1 MRLHQKRLL
10 LQVFNL
16 KSIRKR
22 YDTSSEN
29 LHESISERHTTKSWE
44 CQNAIGIYFGI
55 FMYKRTKICKSNCQ
69 KLPSCSKDLESISTI
84 KNPEARAATKI
95 QDTNKIPKK
104 NKSLWSEVYSRN
116 HLFNNTMYSKKIPIY
131 KRLSSAGV
139 ISSDKES
146 SSEMGNYS
154 KEQIIGMISFMRY
167 VYKKYFISVLVR
179 WTSPSFICT
188 LLQKFKRKDKAASI
202 R

>member
-1 MRLHQKRLL
+1 MRL

-22 YDTSSEN
+22 CYTWSEN
-29 LHESISERHTTKSWE
+29 LQESISERHTTKSWE
-44 CQNAIGIYFGI
+44 CQNAIGIYI
-55 FMYKRTKICKSNCQ
+55 YKRTKICKSNCQ

-95 QDTNKIPKK
+95 QDTNEIPKK
-104 NKSLWSEVYSRN
+104 NKSLRSEVYSRN
-116 HLFNNTMYSKKIPIY
+116 NLFKNS
-131 KRLSSAGV
+131 LSSADV

-154 KEQIIGMISFMRY
+154 KEQIIGMMSFMRY

-179 WTSPSFICT
+179 WTSPSFFTNARASPCQRET
-188 LLQKFKRKDKAASI
+188 LSGHSCKNSKEKTKQRQ
-202 R
+202 